1 LIQCVVADKVPDIC
15 HEIKITLTNF
25 QHTCEL
31 SPIYLRE
38 AKRRGGHLK
47 LDIPALKST
56 LDLLRLHPNTETR
69 ILRPYLVRALPNW
82 HALASAYVAN
92 CRKRAIKHWSLYGHS
107 DDEPSYLTM
116 TEAELLVSA
125 PSAADDIIDLDD
137 VTVRTNYE
145 KLLRRV
151 MQESS
156 ETWKVKKY
164 LEDCRAQTPGFK
176 FVIDCDEEG
185 RPICITWAT
194 PRMLRDLLRFSDLI
208 FLDAQCR
215 QFNAHHFPY
224 SSVVMINDENKI
236 CNGCEALFI
245 EERTDTYQKM
255 IQALKTME
263 PRWEPSGVKLLFGDM
278 KVTQTLLDSA
288 GLHAC
293 RLRGDMWHLLNEVW
307 PHQHSFGRTAFYQIS
322 NFLRLMV
329 TCDTE
334 A

>member
-1 LIQCVVADKVPDIC
+1 MQLSQVVTIFLDKWGGQVSKHGKKFVCFYHAPMPKKKENMNEVQPNRTVYKVKESQKSIIQCPFEIRYSLIECVVADKVPDIC
-15 HEIKITLTNF
+15 HEVKITHTNF
-25 QHTCEL
+25 EHTCEL
-31 SPIYLRE
+31 SPIYHRE
-38 AKRRGGHLK
+38 AKRRRGHLK
-47 LDIPALKST
+47 LDIPALKTT
-56 LDLLRLHPNTETR
+56 LDLLRLHPTTETR

-82 HALASAYVAN
+82 HALDSAYVAN
-92 CRKRAIKHWSLYGHS
+92 FRKRAIKHWSVHGHS
-107 DDEPSYLTM
+107 DDEPSHLTM

-145 KLLRRV
+145 HLLRRV

-164 LEDCRAQTPGFK
+164 LEDCSAQTPGFK

-236 CNGCEALFI
+236 CNGCKALFI
-245 EERTDTYQKM
+245 EE
-255 IQALKTME
+255 
-263 PRWEPSGVKLLFGDM
+263 
-278 KVTQTLLDSA
+278 
-288 GLHAC
+288 
-293 RLRGDMWHLLNEVW
+293 
-307 PHQHSFGRTAFYQIS
+307 
-322 NFLRLMV
+322 
-329 TCDTE
+329 
-334 A
+334 